1 MIHKQ
6 VALRWLYEQKVTVV
20 VKSFN
25 KERMKENLQIFDWKL
40 TKDEAT
46 LIANIPQQRRY
57 KGNEFVS
64 PSGPYKTVDELWDG
78 EI

>member
-1 MIHKQ
+1 MKQ
-6 VALRWLYEQKVTVV
+6 VALRWLYEQNATMV

-40 TKDEAT
+40 TKEEAK
-46 LIANIPQQRRY
+46 LIAKVPQQRRY
-57 KGNEFVS
+57 QGNEFVS
-64 PSGPYKTVDELWDG
+64 PSGPYKTVNELWDG